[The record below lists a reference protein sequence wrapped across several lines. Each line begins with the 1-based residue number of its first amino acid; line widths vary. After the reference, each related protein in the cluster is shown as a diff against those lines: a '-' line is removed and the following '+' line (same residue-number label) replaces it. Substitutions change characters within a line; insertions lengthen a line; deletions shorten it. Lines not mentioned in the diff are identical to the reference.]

1 MSAQQPN
8 QAGLVIR
15 YGDGHLIYRVVEFS
29 EPEITGIGL
38 LVRSQLA
45 LVTSAYSGMGQ
56 GVCSFDGEGCP
67 LGNCFC
73 KSHTN
78 HAFFWHYYRLNADGT
93 WSSMPFGPDSRKI
106 HNGDI
111 DG

>member
-56 GVCSFDGEGCP
+56 GVWPSRVRRGFRRPALGRHQRTNLDRPIHAGE
-67 LGNCFC
+67 
-73 KSHTN
+73 
-78 HAFFWHYYRLNADGT
+78 RL
-93 WSSMPFGPDSRKI
+93 P
-106 HNGDI
+106 
-111 DG
+111 